1 MKGRQMI
8 DAATQVNRVTGIAV
22 LTASIGYIGSDPVI
36 MAGGSL
42 MMAIAL
48 VRLGQLLLGGLK

>member
-1 MKGRQMI
+1 MI
-8 DAATQVNRVTGIAV
+8 DATTQVNRVTGIAV
-22 LTASIGYIGSDPVI
+22 FTASVGYIGNDPII

-42 MMAIAL
+42 MMVIAL